1 MSMKKLSEALLKA
14 FEDFDYRVE
23 CDDFLLYELG
33 RLIEEDDAS
42 FENEEFRRVINE
54 GLHEH
59 IDNRLEIR
67 AELAWRLRRGSAEP
81 SRADIRSALHAIE
94 DTNLSCGEI
103 AAVVQSYTKYLFQRL
118 EACAEGACDEEIEAR
133 TAIERYQNGEM
144 LREQLI
150 GRLKTLGPAAIAP
163 VADLLFAS
171 LDDRMT
177 VEAALSLLE
186 STRNAVSA
194 RILAHL
200 ISEPMLD
207 EDLEQRAYAL
217 LQQMWPLPRH
227 YILYSLKLHDHED
240 LPFPWFQ
247 LLVQCEEP
255 SAVDRILDEIVVHAD
270 NASFREDLAA
280 LAELL
285 RQSRDPATEEKIMH
299 LLNAEP
305 PQPAAEMLEAFLKT
319 HSRGAEAGRTSVAD
333 RGMTNKKY
341 LAAAKLLDSGNQKD
355 AARRLEEILNDVPEY
370 PFALMLKRVV
380 DGES

>member
-1 MSMKKLSEALLKA
+1 MKKLSEALLKA
-14 FEDFDYRVE
+14 FQDFDYRVE

-67 AELAWRLRRGSAEP
+67 AEMAWRLRRGSAKADDR
-81 SRADIRSALHAIE
+81 SRADIRSTLHAIE

-103 AAVVQSYTKYLFQRL
+103 AAVVESYTKYLFQRL
-118 EACAEGACDEEIEAR
+118 EGCAEGAGAEEIEAR

-150 GRLKTLGPAAIAP
+150 AQLKTLGPAAIAP

-177 VEAALSLLE
+177 VEAALSLLG
-186 STRNAVSA
+186 STRTAVSS
-194 RILAHL
+194 RIVAHL

-207 EDLEQRAYAL
+207 EDLEQRAYVL

-240 LPFPWFQ
+240 LPFRWFQ

-270 NASFREDLAA
+270 NGSFLEDLTA
-280 LAELL
+280 LVELL
-285 RQSRDPATEEKIMH
+285 RQSRDPDTEEKIMQ

-305 PQPAAEMLEAFLKT
+305 TPARGQNVGSFPEIIFTPRSGRA
-319 HSRGAEAGRTSVAD
+319 HQSR
-333 RGMTNKKY
+333 
-341 LAAAKLLDSGNQKD
+341 
-355 AARRLEEILNDVPEY
+355 
-370 PFALMLKRVV
+370 
-380 DGES
+380 